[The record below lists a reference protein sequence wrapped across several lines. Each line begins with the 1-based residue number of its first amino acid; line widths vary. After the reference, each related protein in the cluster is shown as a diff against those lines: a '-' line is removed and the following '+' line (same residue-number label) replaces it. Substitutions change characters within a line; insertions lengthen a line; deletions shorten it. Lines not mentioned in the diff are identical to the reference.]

1 MWDREARHW
10 SKSAR
15 DFNLQELTG
24 PQVQQ
29 YLNLWTNGAISHQTL
44 LEVLQRGE
52 ILSEDMD
59 IDQEIEMIEQDKL
72 IDLDTRAAG
81 GVLGEEENSEP
92 PANEAEGETE
102 SEVRQEVI
110 KRLKKL
116 AENEDD
122 KNAKAGELRLL

>member
-1 MWDREARHW
+1 MAGAYVNRETPLVQV
-10 SKSAR
+10 SR

-59 IDQEIEMIEQDKL
+59 IEGEIEIIEQDKL
-72 IDLDTRAAG
+72 ADLDLSAAG
-81 GVLGEEENSEP
+81 GNVAEEEIEASGDEP
-92 PANEAEGETE
+92 PDEEGGD
-102 SEVRQEVI
+102 SEIRQEVL
-110 KRLKKL
+110 KRLRRL
-116 AENEDD
+116 AEDSESDEGTN
-122 KNAKAGELRLL
+122 